1 MQLREV
7 AGILSVDRNVL
18 HSFVRVF
25 ETMPV
30 GHAQARR
37 AERVGPTKTTA
48 ERKIPMETAGQDV
61 GKIETRLRQLGTKLD
76 RLVAKV
82 DEVGAEAQIDYRKSI
97 DHIKD
102 KRALVQSRLDA
113 YKAANGQKWESFKG
127 GVETA
132 WHELED
138 AFKAIKQ

>member
-1 MQLREV
+1 
-7 AGILSVDRNVL
+7 
-18 HSFVRVF
+18 
-25 ETMPV
+25 
-30 GHAQARR
+30 
-37 AERVGPTKTTA
+37 
-48 ERKIPMETAGQDV
+48 METAGQDV

-82 DEVGAEAQIDYRKSI
+82 AEVGAEARIDYCKSI

-132 WHELED
+132 WHDLED
-138 AFKAIKQ
+138 AFKAFKQ